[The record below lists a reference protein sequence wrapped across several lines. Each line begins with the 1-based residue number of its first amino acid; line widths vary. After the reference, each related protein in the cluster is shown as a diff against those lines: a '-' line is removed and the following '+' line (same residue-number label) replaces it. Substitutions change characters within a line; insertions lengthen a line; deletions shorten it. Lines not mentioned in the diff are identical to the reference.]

1 MFNRKKKKTG
11 SNVPS
16 QYTVPPMPEMNITE
30 ICQYETPYGRC
41 TKWDNKCDKKYEQI
55 LKENKTMLNE
65 FDKYKFIKKSKSEL
79 ASDEIINRIS
89 QKLWDDSG
97 YNVVYML
104 GIINYLSAMAK
115 QMRSYDTYSKKDLTT
130 LIASIKNGNE
140 TPDEIKNLVDIV
152 LEELNKKDD

>member
-1 MFNRKKKKTG
+1 
-11 SNVPS
+11 
-16 QYTVPPMPEMNITE
+16 
-30 ICQYETPYGRC
+30 
-41 TKWDNKCDKKYEQI
+41 
-55 LKENKTMLNE
+55 MLNE

-104 GIINYLSAMAK
+104 GVINYLSAMAK
-115 QMRSYDTYSKKDLTT
+115 QMRSYDTYSKKDLIT

-140 TPDEIKNLVDIV
+140 TPDEIKKFVDIV
-152 LEELNKKDD
+152 LEELNKKEN

>member
-1 MFNRKKKKTG
+1 
-11 SNVPS
+11 
-16 QYTVPPMPEMNITE
+16 
-30 ICQYETPYGRC
+30 
-41 TKWDNKCDKKYEQI
+41 
-55 LKENKTMLNE
+55 MLNE

-104 GIINYLSAMAK
+104 GVINYLSEMAK
-115 QMRSYDTYSKKDLTT
+115 QMRSYDTYSKKDLIT

-140 TPDEIKNLVDIV
+140 TPDEIKKFVDIV
-152 LEELNKKDD
+152 LEELDKKES

>member
-1 MFNRKKKKTG
+1 
-11 SNVPS
+11 
-16 QYTVPPMPEMNITE
+16 
-30 ICQYETPYGRC
+30 
-41 TKWDNKCDKKYEQI
+41 
-55 LKENKTMLNE
+55 MLNE

-104 GIINYLSAMAK
+104 GIINYLSEMVK
-115 QMRSYDTYSKKDLTT
+115 KMRSYDTYSKKDLIT

-152 LEELNKKDD
+152 LEELNEKEV

>member
-1 MFNRKKKKTG
+1 
-11 SNVPS
+11 
-16 QYTVPPMPEMNITE
+16 
-30 ICQYETPYGRC
+30 
-41 TKWDNKCDKKYEQI
+41 
-55 LKENKTMLNE
+55 MLNE

-104 GIINYLSAMAK
+104 GVINYLSAMAK
-115 QMRSYDTYSKKDLTT
+115 QMRSYDTYSKKDLIT
-130 LIASIKNGNE
+130 LIVSIKNGNE
-140 TPDEIKNLVDIV
+140 TPDEIKKFVDIV

>member
-1 MFNRKKKKTG
+1 
-11 SNVPS
+11 
-16 QYTVPPMPEMNITE
+16 
-30 ICQYETPYGRC
+30 
-41 TKWDNKCDKKYEQI
+41 
-55 LKENKTMLNE
+55 MLNE

-97 YNVVYML
+97 YNVIYML
-104 GIINYLSAMAK
+104 GVINYLSAMAK
-115 QMRSYDTYSKKDLTT
+115 QMKSYDTYFKKNLIT

-152 LEELNKKDD
+152 LEELNKKED

>member
-1 MFNRKKKKTG
+1 
-11 SNVPS
+11 
-16 QYTVPPMPEMNITE
+16 
-30 ICQYETPYGRC
+30 
-41 TKWDNKCDKKYEQI
+41 
-55 LKENKTMLNE
+55 MLNE

-104 GIINYLSAMAK
+104 GVINYLSAMAK
-115 QMRSYDTYSKKDLTT
+115 QMRSYDTYSKKDLIT
-130 LIASIKNGNE
+130 LIVSIKNGNE

-152 LEELNKKDD
+152 LEELNEKDD

>member
-1 MFNRKKKKTG
+1 
-11 SNVPS
+11 
-16 QYTVPPMPEMNITE
+16 
-30 ICQYETPYGRC
+30 
-41 TKWDNKCDKKYEQI
+41 
-55 LKENKTMLNE
+55 MLNE

-104 GIINYLSAMAK
+104 GVINYLSAMAK
-115 QMRSYDTYSKKDLTT
+115 QMKSYDTYSKKDLIT

-152 LEELNKKDD
+152 LEELNKKEN

>member
-1 MFNRKKKKTG
+1 
-11 SNVPS
+11 
-16 QYTVPPMPEMNITE
+16 
-30 ICQYETPYGRC
+30 
-41 TKWDNKCDKKYEQI
+41 
-55 LKENKTMLNE
+55 MLNE

-79 ASDEIINRIS
+79 ASDEIIDRIS

-104 GIINYLSAMAK
+104 GVINYLSAMAK
-115 QMRSYDTYSKKDLTT
+115 QMRSYDTYSKKDLIT

-152 LEELNKKDD
+152 LEELNEKDD

>member
-1 MFNRKKKKTG
+1 
-11 SNVPS
+11 
-16 QYTVPPMPEMNITE
+16 
-30 ICQYETPYGRC
+30 
-41 TKWDNKCDKKYEQI
+41 
-55 LKENKTMLNE
+55 MLNE

-97 YNVVYML
+97 YNVIYML
-104 GIINYLSAMAK
+104 GVINYLSEMVK
-115 QMRSYDTYSKKDLTT
+115 KMRSYDTYSKKDLIT

>member
-1 MFNRKKKKTG
+1 
-11 SNVPS
+11 
-16 QYTVPPMPEMNITE
+16 
-30 ICQYETPYGRC
+30 
-41 TKWDNKCDKKYEQI
+41 
-55 LKENKTMLNE
+55 MLNE

-115 QMRSYDTYSKKDLTT
+115 QMRSYDTYSKKDLIT

-152 LEELNKKDD
+152 LEELNEKED